1 MLAVGRDLQIQ
12 VLVDRFKIPSPSPCF
27 SVVEIPFRK
36 ILGLN
41 QQTYQQLKLALS
53 LNLRRQIF
61 IGVCDDLIL
70 RDRMA
75 TQLQAELE
83 QLSGAIGSGD
93 SGYPRLVS
101 LRLNL
106 NDPNP
111 LAQLSQWLAQT
122 PPPKINGYYAPL
134 PAFQIL
140 GVEQLTRQPAAQQ
153 RRFLTHLQSIERNL
167 PLLESSLLLWMSQPW
182 FCSIPQSVPEF
193 WRCRTGVF
201 EFVGDPTPLLSILRP
216 VRKSGLTLTG
226 GDSRQS
232 TDTQTVA
239 IPIIPID
246 RPLNLMQGAA
256 KPQEEADHA
265 AETPDLAQPV
275 TAQLKTSY
283 SDNASFQIAVS
294 AQVADTQTAIAT
306 DPADPTDRST
316 PAQPLALS
324 AARIAVDAAFPDKA
338 AFPIKVAVT
347 EETDSDADQ
356 SAFARNQAAIFHNAL
371 ISGDQA
377 LLRIVQQIEQQQR
390 QETHPDAIAAL
401 YQSLGDIYRN
411 RIEQGDASVQN
422 LMRAIQAYEQVLAC
436 ASETA
441 PFCTDVL
448 NDLGNLYWMLSRSGN
463 LEAALLRLKQAI
475 QFYQVALTKSQNHP
489 QAYPMI
495 QNNLGAAYADLARYQ
510 NPAENL
516 QQSIQSYQQAL
527 HHRQPDIDPLRYAS
541 TQNNLGTTYWNLA
554 QYHQPVVNLKQAIA
568 AYSEALCYYT
578 SEQEPMN
585 YAMLQNN
592 LGTAYWN
599 LAQHERP
606 QDWLRLA
613 LTTYHNAL
621 RYRTLELA
629 PAAFAATQSNLGTA
643 CWHLSSY
650 TDDPEVRFDYLQQ
663 AIAAYQS
670 ALMAVEQLA
679 NSPHPTALTFDMFA
693 THNNLGLAHYQIA
706 TDPHFDRMVSER
718 SMHLESALHHHLQAL
733 QGWDQQPDLRQTA
746 LSCVQQTVQAFYA
759 QYSVSGQN
767 LALSKIPGH
776 LLPELLPQL

>member
-1 MLAVGRDLQIQ
+1 
-12 VLVDRFKIPSPSPCF
+12 
-27 SVVEIPFRK
+27 VVEIPFRK

-61 IGVCDDLIL
+61 IGVCDDLVL

-75 TQLQAELE
+75 AQLQAELE
-83 QLSGAIGSGD
+83 QSPGAIGSGD

-111 LAQLSQWLAQT
+111 LAQLSQWLAQN

-193 WRCRTGVF
+193 WRCRTGTF
-201 EFVGDPTPLLSILRP
+201 EFVGDPTPLLSILKP
-216 VRKSGLTLTG
+216 DRKSGLILTEG
-226 GDSRQS
+226 ELRRNNHAQPAATQVIPVDQPLDLMSR
-232 TDTQTVA
+232 
-239 IPIIPID
+239 
-246 RPLNLMQGAA
+246 AA
-256 KPQEEADHA
+256 EIQEEAATQEEADFTA
-265 AETPDLAQPV
+265 DPPDLPQPV
-275 TAQLKTSY
+275 TARSKTSY
-283 SDNASFQIAVS
+283 SDNSSVQVTVNSQVAGSQIAI
-294 AQVADTQTAIAT
+294 AIHSTEPT
-306 DPADPTDRST
+306 DSIDPTDRPT
-316 PAQPLALS
+316 PANPPDQPLVVPA
-324 AARIAVDAAFPDKA
+324 D
-338 AFPIKVAVT
+338 
-347 EETDSDADQ
+347 TDLDVKQATL
-356 SAFARNQAAIFHNAL
+356 ARNQAAIFHHAL

-390 QETHPDAIAAL
+390 QQTHPDAIAEL

-411 RIEQGDASVQN
+411 RIEQGDASLQN
-422 LMRAIQAYEQVLAC
+422 LMRAIQTYEHVLAC

-448 NDLGNLYWMLSRSGN
+448 NDLGNLYWMLSRSGDV
-463 LEAALLRLKQAI
+463 EAALPRLQQAI

-489 QAYPMI
+489 QACAMI

-527 HHRQPDIDPLRYAS
+527 HHRQPDLDPIRYAS

-554 QYHQPVVNLKQAIA
+554 QYQKPVVNLKQAIA

-663 AIAAYQS
+663 AIAAYQ
-670 ALMAVEQLA
+670 AAVMAVEQLA
-679 NSPHPTALTFDMFA
+679 TSPYPIALTFDVFA
-693 THNNLGLAHYQIA
+693 THNNLGLAHYQLA
-706 TDPHFDRMVSER
+706 TDPHFDPMVSER
-718 SMHLESALHHHLQAL
+718 STHLDSALQHHLQAL

-759 QYSVSGQN
+759 RYSLSGQN